1 MAPFPGS
8 PCLDLRLL
16 DPPETDRNARPESGV
31 LGRPPVASATSMKVA
46 LLGYASTGRS
56 TLYRAAARGLAKG
69 DVTAVPVPDDRFDAI
84 VAQVKPKKQTPAT
97 VILHDDLEAVSST
110 GKALSLRLLDQAKK
124 ADLLLHVVRAFESP
138 TVSYHAEVDPLRDQ
152 EALDVE
158 LVLSDLQIV
167 ENRLER
173 LKRSTTIKASGS
185 PDYMENDLFQRMQPE
200 LEAGVPI
207 RIMDLTEDDQTIV
220 RNYQFL
226 TAKPLVVAFNVSES
240 EAAEPPSQLKSRI
253 EELTAKGTPA
263 FAVSATIEEE
273 IAQLDPQDQPEF
285 LASLGL
291 FEAAGKRVIQ
301 ATYDA
306 LGLITFFTAG
316 ENDTHAWPLR
326 KGSNALKAAATI
338 HNDIARGFIRAEVV
352 HFEDYQTHG
361 SLDAAYSAGK
371 MHLEG
376 KEYLVRDGD
385 LLHIRNKS

>member
-1 MAPFPGS
+1 
-8 PCLDLRLL
+8 
-16 DPPETDRNARPESGV
+16 
-31 LGRPPVASATSMKVA
+31 MKVA
-46 LLGYASTGRS
+46 LIGYASSGRS

-97 VILHDDLEAVSST
+97 VILHDDLEAVSAS

-124 ADLLLHVVRAFESP
+124 AELLLHVVRAFESP
-138 TVSYHAEVDPLRDQ
+138 TVPYHAEVDPVRDQ
-152 EALDVE
+152 EGLDVE
-158 LVLSDLQIV
+158 LVLTDLQIV

-173 LKRSTTIKASGS
+173 LKRSTTLKTPGS
-185 PDYMENDLFQRMQPE
+185 PDYMENQLFLKLQPE
-200 LEAGVPI
+200 LESGTPI
-207 RIMDLTEDDQTIV
+207 RAMDLTEDDQTIV

-226 TAKPLVVAFNVSES
+226 TAKPLVVAFNVSEG
-240 EAAEPPSQLKSRI
+240 EAAEPSPRLKARI
-253 EELTAKGTPA
+253 EELNAKGTPA
-263 FAVSATIEEE
+263 FAVCATIEEE

-285 LASLGL
+285 LSSLGL
-291 FEAAGKRVIQ
+291 TESAGKRVIQ
-301 ATYDA
+301 AVYDA

-326 KGSNALKAAATI
+326 KGSNALKAAGTI
-338 HNDIARGFIRAEVV
+338 HNDIAKGFIRAEVV
-352 HFEDYQTHG
+352 HFSDYEACG

-376 KEYLVRDGD
+376 KEYVIQDGD